1 MDNAVVTNLGSQPSI
16 EQAKAA
22 KKADDFIFNE
32 EPAEEREPQSLEEAL
47 PGWVASRV

>member
-1 MDNAVVTNLGSQPSI
+1 MNDAVVTQFGSQPSV

-22 KKADDFIFNE
+22 KKADAFIFNE

-47 PGWVASRV
+47 LGE